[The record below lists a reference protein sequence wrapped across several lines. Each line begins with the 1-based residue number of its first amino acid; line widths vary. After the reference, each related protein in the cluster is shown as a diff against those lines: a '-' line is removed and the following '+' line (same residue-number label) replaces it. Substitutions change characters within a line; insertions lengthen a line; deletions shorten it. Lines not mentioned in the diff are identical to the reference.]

1 MIAKFVTALAA
12 SSLVAAPVLAAPAP
26 AAAKLSVAK
35 QARASATPSHKNKLA
50 GAGPVALALI
60 AGIAAIGVVAIVKGE
75 EDSDSN

>member
-35 QARASATPSHKNKLA
+35 QARASATPSQKNKLA